1 MSAPLLEVRDLHVR
15 FAPRGGWFAAARPA
29 LHAIR
34 DVTFDLNPGETLGLV
49 GESGSGKSTI
59 ARAILR
65 LVPAQGH
72 VRLGDAD
79 VLAASGR
86 ALRAL
91 RRRMQMVFQDP
102 GGSLNPRAR
111 VRDIVAEPL
120 IVHAVGGDRRERA
133 RMVAELL
140 ERCGLPADAADRYPH
155 QFSGGQKQRIAIA
168 RAIALSPSLIICDE
182 PTSALDVS
190 IQAQILAL
198 LKQLQREHA
207 IAYLFIS
214 HDMGV
219 IRSIC
224 HRVAVLRQGAIV
236 EQGPRDQVLDAPRHE
251 YTRTLLA
258 SVPRLIVEPHHA
270 HHVPSE
276 PPA

>member
-1 MSAPLLEVRDLHVR
+1 MDSPLLDVRALNVR
-15 FAPRGGWFAAARPA
+15 FASRGGLFTPARPA
-29 LHAIR
+29 LHAVR
-34 DVTFDLNPGETLGLV
+34 DVSFVLQPGEVLGLV

-59 ARAILR
+59 ARAVLR
-65 LVPAQGH
+65 LLPAQGII
-72 VRLGDAD
+72 RLDGTD

-86 ALRAL
+86 ALRTL

-111 VRDIVAEPL
+111 VRDIVEEPL
-120 IVHAVGGDRRERA
+120 IVHGVGGDRRQRA
-133 RMVAELL
+133 RIVGGLL
-140 ERCGLPADAADRYPH
+140 ERCGMPADAADRYPH

-168 RAIALSPSLIICDE
+168 RAIALSPSLVICDE

-198 LKQLQREHA
+198 LKQLQREQN

-219 IRSIC
+219 IRAMC
-224 HRVAVLRQGAIV
+224 DRVAVLRRGEIV
-236 EQGPRDQVLDAPRHE
+236 EQGPRDQVLDAPQHE

-258 SVPRLIVEPHHA
+258 SVPRLAV
-270 HHVPSE
+270 
-276 PPA
+276 